1 MKILMVED
9 NEDLALNFKKQ
20 VMMNSTISVDI
31 SHNGSNAFHLLNK
44 NEYDILILDIILPDI
59 DGLELL
65 SAVRNNKCKNKDIF
79 VIITTGITHATLI
92 DNAKQL
98 GANYFVTK
106 PYNFKTINNAI
117 EVFRKLKKLPE
128 TNISKDLELERFAAN
143 YLDNL
148 DMPVHL
154 KGYDLIVLAFK
165 FIITSKNSDSLRITK
180 DIYPYLS
187 ATTNADVKNVERNMR
202 NALSSST
209 FYNSTK
215 RNSNYSFLLTMK
227 KDYYLY
233 KLEGS
238 YM

>member
-1 MKILMVED
+1 MKILIVED

-20 VMMNSTISVDI
+20 MVMSSNISVDV
-31 SHNGSNAFHLLNK
+31 SHNGSVACELLNK
-44 NEYDILILDIILPDI
+44 NQYDILILDIILPDM
-59 DGLELL
+59 DGLDLL
-65 SAVRNNKCKNKDIF
+65 STVRNNKCKNKDVF
-79 VIITTGITHATLI
+79 VIVTTGITHATLLE
-92 DNAKQL
+92 NAKTL

-106 PYNFKTINNAI
+106 PYNFKTISNAI

-128 TNISKDLELERFAAN
+128 TVINMDLELERFAAE
-143 YLDNL
+143 YLDTL
-148 DMPVHL
+148 KVPVHL

-187 ATTNADVKNVERNMR
+187 ATTNADVKNVERNIR
-202 NALSSST
+202 NAISNSN
-209 FYNSTK
+209 FYDKTK

-227 KDYYLY
+227 KEYYLN
-233 KLEGS
+233 KLEDS